1 MQYSH
6 DEYVQARKRMHQ
18 LAARAKGVTTSLPSA
33 ESEDGRDPSSG
44 DGSTV
49 ADPSATVAAVTQ
61 SITSLA
67 AAAKALESI
76 EVERAKAEEDFE
88 HSVRTAGRPTVALAH
103 QKLFGR

>member
-49 ADPSATVAAVTQ
+49 AAVTL